1 MLSLSL
7 KMVKIVIWLDIQPGI
22 LIPVTNNCSLP
33 QVEDASLDLAEEGH
47 LAMNPDDAQPG
58 ERQQS
63 GEVEEAIGEPQM
75 DTAACSVDDSV
86 WEIPSEASEDPDM
99 LKAPKDDGH
108 FCSSELSTLLNGH
121 VEGSI
126 SLPALL
132 RAIAKL
138 PRHGGEFLL
147 RETG

>member
-1 MLSLSL
+1 M
-7 KMVKIVIWLDIQPGI
+7 
-22 LIPVTNNCSLP
+22 TNK
-33 QVEDASLDLAEEGH
+33 VEDATPSLEDDH
-47 LAMNPDDAQPG
+47 LVVNPDDAQPG

-75 DTAACSVDDSV
+75 DTTACSVDDSV

-108 FCSSELSTLLNGH
+108 FCSSELSTLLNSH

-138 PRHGGEFLL
+138 PRHREIWTDEAYQVQSQLERTTESVDQVLTGECVLVIVL
-147 RETG
+147 KHW